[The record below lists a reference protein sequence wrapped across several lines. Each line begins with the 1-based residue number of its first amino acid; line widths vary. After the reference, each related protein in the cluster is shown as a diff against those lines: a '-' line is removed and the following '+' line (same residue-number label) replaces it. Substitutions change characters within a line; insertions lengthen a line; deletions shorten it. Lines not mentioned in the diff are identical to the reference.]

1 MREVKPI
8 QFGTDGWRGVIA
20 EDFTFENVG
29 RVAQAL
35 ADFLRSPQRRDLEIY
50 RDWGVEYRPAE
61 RGVLIGYDT
70 RFLSREFA
78 TFFARV
84 IRSNEIPAYITPE
97 PVPSPAL
104 AYGVQ
109 KHRFACGVM
118 ITSSHNP
125 YYYNGIKLKPEFA
138 GPAPPQYTKLVE
150 HFLSYSFKL
159 TAEEKDLQ
167 ELDLKEAYLGRL
179 KELIDLELLKGAPL
193 RVVVDAMYG
202 SARGY
207 LPAILKDL
215 GIEHLAIRSGE
226 DPYFGG
232 KNPEPILRNL
242 FPLRAVIASEQV
254 RARAKAPKGPFIVGV
269 VTDGDGDRVA
279 GMDEQ
284 GELID
289 SHRSFALIFRH
300 LLGKGLRGKAVK
312 SISLTD
318 MADRI
323 AERNRIP
330 LEQTPVGFKFIGEK
344 MVREDVLIGGE
355 ESGGIGIKGHIPE
368 RDGLLSSLLLLE
380 VMAQAKKPMSEI
392 IKGMM
397 EEIGPH
403 YYDRR
408 DLHLEGRGLIERLRR
423 SPPDEFAGRPVVA
436 VETLD
441 GVKLRFTG
449 GWLLFRASG
458 TEPLLRLYCEMGRPE
473 EVREVLAEAEDYA
486 RGERKL
492 W

>member
-1 MREVKPI
+1 MRAVKPI

-104 AYGVQ
+104 AWGVIQ
-109 KHRFACGVM
+109 EQVACGVM

-125 YYYNGIKLKPEFA
+125 YYYNGIKLKPEFG

-150 HFLSYSFKL
+150 HFLSYRFKL
-159 TAEEKDLQ
+159 EAEEEDLQ
-167 ELDLKEAYLGRL
+167 ELDLRAGYLKRL
-179 KELIDLELLKGAPL
+179 KELIDLELLREAPL
-193 RVVVDAMYG
+193 KVVVDAMYG

-207 LPAILKDL
+207 LPAILKEL
-215 GIEHLAIRSGE
+215 GIEHLAIRAGD

-232 KNPEPILRNL
+232 KSPEPIMRNL
-242 FPLRAVIASEQV
+242 VPLRAVIASE
-254 RARAKAPKGPFIVGV
+254 ARLRGPAPSGKFLLGV

-284 GELID
+284 GGLID
-289 SHRSFALIFRH
+289 AHRAFALIFRH
-300 LLGKGLRGKAVK
+300 LLAKGLRGKAVK

-323 AERNRIP
+323 AERNGIE

-368 RDGLLSSLLLLE
+368 RDGLLSALLLLE
-380 VMAQAKKPMSEI
+380 VVALARKPMSAI
-392 IKGMM
+392 IKEMM
-397 EEIGPH
+397 EEIGYH

-408 DLHLEGRGLIERLRR
+408 DLHLEGRELVERLRR
-423 SPPDEFAGRPVVA
+423 EPPDQFAGRKVVA

>member
-1 MREVKPI
+1 MPQAI
-8 QFGTDGWRGVIA
+8 QFGTDGWRGVLA

-35 ADFLRSPQRRDLEIY
+35 ADFLKSPQRRDLEIY
-50 RDWGVEYRPAE
+50 RDWGVEYRQAE
-61 RGVLIGYDT
+61 HGVLVGYDT
-70 RFLSREFA
+70 RFMSRDFA
-78 TFFARV
+78 VYLGRV
-84 IRSNEIPAYITPE
+84 LRSNEIPVCITAE

-104 AYGVQ
+104 AWAVLH
-109 KHRFACGVM
+109 HRAACGVM

-125 YYYNGIKLKPEFA
+125 YQYNGIKLKPEF
-138 GPAPPQYTKLVE
+138 GGSAPPQYTKMVE
-150 HFLSYSFKL
+150 GFLSYKHKL
-159 TAEEKDLQ
+159 TAGEEELQ
-167 ELDLKEAYLGRL
+167 EIELKEPYLARIKELVDLDLLRS
-179 KELIDLELLKGAPL
+179 APL
-193 RVVVDAMYG
+193 QVVVDAMYG

-207 LPAILKDL
+207 IPTILEEL
-215 GIEHLAIRSGE
+215 GIEHVAIRAGN

-232 KNPEPILRNL
+232 KNPEPIMRNL
-242 FPLRAVIASEQV
+242 VPLKAVIRSE
-254 RARAKAPKGPFIVGV
+254 RTRAKNGRLTVGV

-279 GMDEQ
+279 GMDEA
-284 GELID
+284 GSLID
-289 SHRSFALIFRH
+289 SHRAYALIFRH
-300 LLGKGLRGKAVK
+300 LLAKGLRGKAVK

-323 AERNRIP
+323 AERNGIE

-368 RDGLLSSLLLLE
+368 RDGILNSLLLLE
-380 VMAQAKKPMSEI
+380 IVARERRPLSAIVQT
-392 IKGMM
+392 MM
-397 EEIGPH
+397 EELGYH

-408 DLHLEGRGLIERLRR
+408 DLALEARLELVEHLKLR
-423 SPPDEFAGRPVVA
+423 PPGEFAGRRVVA

-458 TEPLLRLYCEMGRPE
+458 TEPLLRLYCEMPSPE
-473 EVREVLAEAEDYA
+473 EVQEVLSEAEHYA